1 MPSQPGFSASV
12 TERLQHVTSELR
24 EIENMLIHEKLESAV
39 LTDFRDA
46 VNRVRTTAWAVQQY
60 LDVHEGKD
68 QSASVL
74 TLLANERIRVA
85 YRLCRLIDGDLANNE
100 LQGGPLVQLYLA
112 SHDLAQRLRDM
123 IGRDSAPHVSSAH
136 PTERVAG

>member
-1 MPSQPGFSASV
+1 MSSEPGFNASV
-12 TERLQHVTSELR
+12 ADRLQKVTSELR
-24 EIENMLIHEKLESAV
+24 DIENMLIHEKLDSAV

-60 LDVHEGKD
+60 LDAHDGRE

-74 TLLANERIRVA
+74 TLLANERVRVT

-100 LQGGPLVQLYLA
+100 LQSGPLVQLYLA
-112 SHDLAQRLRDM
+112 SHDLAQRLRDI
-123 IGRDSAPHVSSAH
+123 IGRDNGKPGGTQAV
-136 PTERVAG
+136 ERATS